1 VTELWHA
8 WIGLQQQILQNMAT
22 EWGLGFG
29 LAVIALTLMVRTAL
43 LPLTWSLARRG
54 AARQAQIAVIAPQLK
69 LINERHAKDPRA
81 RMQATEELY
90 RRHGLGVADGK
101 GLLGALIQL
110 PVVYGL
116 YQALRLGTATTS
128 FLWIRNLSRPDLILA
143 VLAAVTT
150 AAAMAVAPQASEH
163 LRVAIVLVPAVLC
176 FVAALHFSS
185 GIALYWVTSNLFG
198 AAQSIAF
205 RRALRHAAERRE
217 Y

>member
-1 VTELWHA
+1 MQLWHA
-8 WIGLQQQILQNMAT
+8 WIGLQQQILQIMAT

-29 LAVIALTLMVRTAL
+29 LAVIVLTLVVRTAL

-54 AARQAQIAVIAPQLK
+54 AARRAQMAVFAPQLK

-81 RMQATEELY
+81 RMQATEDLY
-90 RRHGLGVADGK
+90 RRHGLSVADGK

-116 YQALRLGTATTS
+116 YQALRLGTAATS
-128 FLWIRNLSRPDLILA
+128 FLWIRNLLRPDLILA
-143 VLAAVTT
+143 ILAAVTT

-163 LRVAIVLVPAVLC
+163 MRLAIVLVPAILC

-198 AAQSIAF
+198 AAQSM
-205 RRALRHAAERRE
+205 ALSRVARQADGQRE
-217 Y
+217 I